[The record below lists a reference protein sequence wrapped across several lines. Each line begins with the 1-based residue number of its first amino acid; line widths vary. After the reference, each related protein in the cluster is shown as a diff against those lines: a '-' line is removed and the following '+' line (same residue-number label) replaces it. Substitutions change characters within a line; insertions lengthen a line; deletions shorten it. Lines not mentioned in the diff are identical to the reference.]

1 MMTDHRQSRSVYDTL
16 IATRLFTGIV

>member
-1 MMTDHRQSRSVYDTL
+1 MTDHRQSRSVYITL